1 MTEEMQG
8 SDFRTVYQGLKPACL
23 FCAFAARLKPCPF
36 KTQWN
41 GNVIEMSLRGGVI

>member
-8 SDFRTVYQGLKPACL
+8 SDFRTVPQG
-23 FCAFAARLKPCPF
+23 LKPCPF

-41 GNVIEMSLRGGVI
+41 GNAIEMSLRGGVR